1 MLRLIKIKAFLLEK
15 RNNEE
20 NVIYKLTVLF
30 GCVTVMALY
39 VVLFVWLTVMAM
51 FVVGRRRSSPEPA
64 PCLGPGPCLRR
75 ACFT

>member
-20 NVIYKLTVLF
+20 NVIYKLTVSF
-30 GCVTVMALY
+30 GCVTVRLY
-39 VVLFVWLTVMAM
+39 MLYCFVWLTVMAM

-64 PCLGPGPCLRR
+64 QCLGPGPCLRR